1 MYLDFYALQS
11 VPPSNINRDDTGSP
25 KTAMYGGALR
35 ARVSSQAWK
44 HAMRDMFKDYL
55 PEDQLGKRTKFIVS
69 LIATR
74 IAAKREDLTEQSVDL
89 AKEVLGA
96 ADIELEK
103 TNRKGTDEGKLATK
117 ALIFIGNK
125 EVDELAGIAIR
136 WADSSNKSKKTE
148 SKLIQDV
155 KEVFIGT
162 NKAIDVALFG
172 RMLAKKSSSTKPS
185 ILNVDACSQVAHA
198 ISVNE
203 ISQEYDYFTAVDDC
217 AADDNAGA
225 AMIDTIG
232 FNSSTLYRYAT
243 VNVDALMNQLGSA
256 KATACGVAAF
266 AEAFVRSMPTGKQ
279 NTFANRTLPNVVAVS
294 LRDDQPINLATA
306 FECPVYAERE
316 RSITQIAAER
326 LAACAKDV
334 EGTFAHPALRSW
346 HVSYGVDAASLEYFG
361 EGVSFDALVTS
372 VREAIES
379 ALASEE

>member
-1 MYLDFYALQS
+1 MYLDLYALQS

-44 HAMRDMFKDYL
+44 RAMREMFSDLL
-55 PEDQLGKRTKFIVS
+55 PEGQLGVRTKFVVP
-69 LIATR
+69 LIADR
-74 IAAKREDLTEQSVDL
+74 IAAKREDLAEQSVDF
-89 AKEVLGA
+89 AKAVLDATGIKSSET
-96 ADIELEK
+96 D
-103 TNRKGTDEGKLATK
+103 RKGSDEGTLATGY
-117 ALIFIGNK
+117 LVFIANRELDDLADMAISWSDGG
-125 EVDELAGIAIR
+125 VDPKKP
-136 WADSSNKSKKTE
+136 DSKSKKDVQ
-148 SKLIQDV
+148 KAFKGIQAVD
-155 KEVFIGT
+155 I
-162 NKAIDVALFG
+162 ALFG
-172 RMLAKKSSSTKPS
+172 RMLADASDF
-185 ILNVDACSQVAHA
+185 NVDACSQVAHA

-225 AMIDTIG
+225 GMLGTVS

-243 VNVDALMNQLGSA
+243 VNVDALLEQLESSE
-256 KATACGVAAF
+256 ATACGVAAF
-266 AEAFVRSMPTGKQ
+266 VEAFVKSMPTGKQ

-294 LRDDQPINLATA
+294 LRDDQPVNLATA
-306 FECPVYAERE
+306 FERPVYAERD

-334 EGTFAHPALRSW
+334 EGAFAHPATKSW
-346 HVSYGVDAASLEYFG
+346 HVSYGVDAASLEHFG
-361 EGVSFDALVTS
+361 EGVSFDALVTA

>member
-1 MYLDFYALQS
+1 MYLDLYALQS

-44 HAMRDMFKDYL
+44 RAMREMFSDLL
-55 PEDQLGKRTKFIVS
+55 PEGQLGVRTKFVVP
-69 LIATR
+69 LIADR
-74 IAAKREDLTEQSVDL
+74 IAAKREDLVEQSVDFAKAVLDATGIKSSETDRKGSDEGTL
-89 AKEVLGA
+89 ATGYLVFIANRELDDL
-96 ADIELEK
+96 ADI
-103 TNRKGTDEGKLATK
+103 
-117 ALIFIGNK
+117 
-125 EVDELAGIAIR
+125 AIS
-136 WADSSNKSKKTE
+136 WADGGVDPKKPDSKSKKDVQ
-148 SKLIQDV
+148 KAFKGIQAVD
-155 KEVFIGT
+155 I
-162 NKAIDVALFG
+162 ALFG
-172 RMLAKKSSSTKPS
+172 RMLADASDF
-185 ILNVDACSQVAHA
+185 NVDACSQVAHA

-225 AMIDTIG
+225 GMLGTVS

-243 VNVDALMNQLGSA
+243 VNVDALMEQLESTE
-256 KATACGVAAF
+256 ATACGVAAF
-266 AEAFVRSMPTGKQ
+266 VEAFVKSMPTGKQ
-279 NTFANRTLPNVVAVS
+279 NTFANRTLPNVVAIS

-306 FECPVYAERE
+306 FERPVYAERD

-334 EGTFAHPALRSW
+334 EGAFAHPASKSW
-346 HVSYGVDAASLEYFG
+346 RVSYGVDASPLEYFG
-361 EGVSFDALVTS
+361 EGVSFDALVTA

>member
-1 MYLDFYALQS
+1 MYLDLYALQS

-44 HAMRDMFKDYL
+44 RAMREMFSDLL
-55 PEDQLGKRTKFIVS
+55 PEGQLGVRTKFVVP
-69 LIATR
+69 LIADR
-74 IAAKREDLTEQSVDL
+74 IAAKREDLAEQSVDFAKAVLDATGIKSSETDRKGSDEGTL
-89 AKEVLGA
+89 ATGYLVFIANRELDDL
-96 ADIELEK
+96 ADI
-103 TNRKGTDEGKLATK
+103 
-117 ALIFIGNK
+117 
-125 EVDELAGIAIR
+125 AIS
-136 WADSSNKSKKTE
+136 WADGGVDPKKPDSKSKKDVQ
-148 SKLIQDV
+148 KAFKGIQAVD
-155 KEVFIGT
+155 I
-162 NKAIDVALFG
+162 ALFG
-172 RMLAKKSSSTKPS
+172 RMLADASDF
-185 ILNVDACSQVAHA
+185 NVDACSQVAHA

-225 AMIDTIG
+225 GMLGTVS

-243 VNVDALMNQLGSA
+243 VNVNALMGQLENA
-256 KATACGVAAF
+256 EATACGVAAF
-266 AEAFVRSMPTGKQ
+266 VEAFVKSMPTGKQ
-279 NTFANRTLPNVVAVS
+279 NTFANRTLPNMVAVS

-306 FECPVYAERE
+306 FERPVYAERD

-334 EGTFAHPALRSW
+334 EGAFAHPATKSW

-361 EGVSFDALVTS
+361 EGVSFDDLVTA

>member
-1 MYLDFYALQS
+1 MYLDLYALQS

-44 HAMRDMFKDYL
+44 RAMREMFSDLL
-55 PEDQLGKRTKFIVS
+55 PEGQLGVRTKFVVP
-69 LIATR
+69 LIADR
-74 IAAKREDLTEQSVDL
+74 IATKREDLAERSVDFAKAVLDATGIKSSETDRKGSDEGTL
-89 AKEVLGA
+89 ATGYLVFIANRELDDL
-96 ADIELEK
+96 ADI
-103 TNRKGTDEGKLATK
+103 
-117 ALIFIGNK
+117 
-125 EVDELAGIAIR
+125 AIS
-136 WADSSNKSKKTE
+136 WADGGVDPKKPDSKSKKDVQ
-148 SKLIQDV
+148 KAFKGIQAVD
-155 KEVFIGT
+155 I
-162 NKAIDVALFG
+162 ALFG
-172 RMLAKKSSSTKPS
+172 RMLADASDF
-185 ILNVDACSQVAHA
+185 NVDACSQVAHA

-225 AMIDTIG
+225 GMLGTVS

-243 VNVDALMNQLGSA
+243 VNVDALMEQLESTE
-256 KATACGVAAF
+256 ATACGVAAF
-266 AEAFVRSMPTGKQ
+266 VEAFVKSMPTGKQ

-306 FECPVYAERE
+306 FERPVYAERD

-334 EGTFAHPALRSW
+334 EGAFAHPASKSW

-361 EGVSFDALVTS
+361 EGVSFDALVTA

>member
-1 MYLDFYALQS
+1 MYLDLYALQS

-44 HAMRDMFKDYL
+44 RAMREMFSDLL
-55 PEDQLGKRTKFIVS
+55 PEGQLGVRTKFVVP
-69 LIATR
+69 LIADR
-74 IAAKREDLTEQSVDL
+74 IAAKREDLAERSVDFAKAVLDATGIKSSETDRKGSDEGTL
-89 AKEVLGA
+89 ATGYLVFIANRELDDL
-96 ADIELEK
+96 ADI
-103 TNRKGTDEGKLATK
+103 
-117 ALIFIGNK
+117 
-125 EVDELAGIAIR
+125 AIS
-136 WADSSNKSKKTE
+136 WADGGVDPKKPDSKSKKDVQ
-148 SKLIQDV
+148 KAFKGIQAVD
-155 KEVFIGT
+155 I
-162 NKAIDVALFG
+162 ALFG
-172 RMLAKKSSSTKPS
+172 RMLADASDF
-185 ILNVDACSQVAHA
+185 NVDACSQVAHA

-225 AMIDTIG
+225 GMLGTVS

-243 VNVDALMNQLGSA
+243 VNVDALMGQLENA
-256 KATACGVAAF
+256 EATACGVAAF
-266 AEAFVRSMPTGKQ
+266 VEAFVKSMPTGKQ
-279 NTFANRTLPNVVAVS
+279 NTFANRTLPNMVAVS

-306 FECPVYAERE
+306 FERPVYAERD

-334 EGTFAHPALRSW
+334 EGAFAHPATKSW

-361 EGVSFDALVTS
+361 EGVSFDTLVS
-372 VREAIES
+372 AVREAIES

>member
-1 MYLDFYALQS
+1 MYLDLYALQS

-44 HAMRDMFKDYL
+44 RAMREMFSDLL
-55 PEDQLGKRTKFIVS
+55 PEGQLGVRTKFVVP
-69 LIATR
+69 LIADR
-74 IAAKREDLTEQSVDL
+74 IATKREDLAERSVDFAKAVLDATGIKSSETDRKGSDEGTL
-89 AKEVLGA
+89 ATGYLVFIANRELDDL
-96 ADIELEK
+96 ADI
-103 TNRKGTDEGKLATK
+103 
-117 ALIFIGNK
+117 
-125 EVDELAGIAIR
+125 AIS
-136 WADSSNKSKKTE
+136 WADGGVDPKKPDSKSKKDVQ
-148 SKLIQDV
+148 KAFKGIQAVD
-155 KEVFIGT
+155 I
-162 NKAIDVALFG
+162 ALFG
-172 RMLAKKSSSTKPS
+172 RMLADASDF
-185 ILNVDACSQVAHA
+185 NVDACSQVAHA

-225 AMIDTIG
+225 GMLGTVS

-243 VNVDALMNQLGSA
+243 VNVDALMEQLESTE
-256 KATACGVAAF
+256 ATACGVAAF
-266 AEAFVRSMPTGKQ
+266 VEAFVKSMPTGKQ
-279 NTFANRTLPNVVAVS
+279 NTFANRTLPNVVAIS

-306 FECPVYAERE
+306 FERPVYAERD

-334 EGTFAHPALRSW
+334 EGAFAHPASKSW

-361 EGVSFDALVTS
+361 EGVSFDALVTA

>member
-1 MYLDFYALQS
+1 MYLDLYALQS

-25 KTAMYGGALR
+25 KTAIYGGALR

-44 HAMRDMFKDYL
+44 RAMREMFLGLL
-55 PEDQLGKRTKFIVS
+55 PEGQLGVRTKFVVT
-69 LIATR
+69 LIADR
-74 IAAKREDLTEQSVDL
+74 IAAKREDLAEQSVDF
-89 AKEVLGA
+89 AKAVMDATGIKSSET
-96 ADIELEK
+96 D
-103 TNRKGTDEGKLATK
+103 RKGSDEGTLATDY
-117 ALIFIGNK
+117 LIFIANR
-125 EVDELAGIAIR
+125 ELDDLADIAIS
-136 WADSSNKSKKTE
+136 WADEGVNPKKPDGKSKKDVQRAF
-148 SKLIQDV
+148 KGIQAVD
-155 KEVFIGT
+155 I
-162 NKAIDVALFG
+162 ALFG
-172 RMLAKKSSSTKPS
+172 RMLADASDF
-185 ILNVDACSQVAHA
+185 NVDACSQVAHA

-225 AMIDTIG
+225 AMIDTVG

-243 VNVDALMNQLGSA
+243 VNVDALMRQLESA
-256 KATACGVAAF
+256 EATAYGVAAF
-266 AEAFVRSMPTGKQ
+266 VKSFVKSMPTGKQ

-306 FECPVYAERE
+306 FERPVYAERD

-334 EGTFAHPALRSW
+334 EGAFAHPASKSW

-361 EGVSFDALVTS
+361 EGVSFDALVTA

>member
-1 MYLDFYALQS
+1 MYLDLYALQS

-44 HAMRDMFKDYL
+44 RAMREMFSDLL
-55 PEDQLGKRTKFIVS
+55 PEGQLGVRTKFVVP
-69 LIATR
+69 LIADR
-74 IAAKREDLTEQSVDL
+74 IAAKREDLAEQSVDFAKSVLDATGIKSSETDRKGSDEGTL
-89 AKEVLGA
+89 ATGYLVFIANRELDDL
-96 ADIELEK
+96 ADI
-103 TNRKGTDEGKLATK
+103 
-117 ALIFIGNK
+117 
-125 EVDELAGIAIR
+125 AIS
-136 WADSSNKSKKTE
+136 WADGGVDPKKPDSKSKKDVQ
-148 SKLIQDV
+148 KAFKGIQAVD
-155 KEVFIGT
+155 I
-162 NKAIDVALFG
+162 ALFG
-172 RMLAKKSSSTKPS
+172 RMLADASDF
-185 ILNVDACSQVAHA
+185 NVDACSQVAHA

-225 AMIDTIG
+225 GMLGTVS

-243 VNVDALMNQLGSA
+243 VNVNALMEQLESA
-256 KATACGVAAF
+256 EAAACGAAAF
-266 AEAFVRSMPTGKQ
+266 VEAFVKSMPTGKQ
-279 NTFANRTLPNVVAVS
+279 NTFANRTLPNVVAIS

-306 FECPVYAERE
+306 FERPVYAERD

-334 EGTFAHPALRSW
+334 EGAFAHPASKSW

-361 EGVSFDALVTS
+361 EGVSFDALATA